1 MTKLEKNATG
11 IWELIQFIA
20 FLLIIPGLII
30 WLWYLI
36 FQAPL
41 IEKVVYLVTALGVS
55 IAFGFITWPF

>member
-41 IEKVVYLVTALGVS
+41 IEKLVYLVTALGVS
-55 IAFGFITWPF
+55 IAFGFIPWPF